1 MEQDLCLLGSA
12 NTQLSILRRQRVLA
26 TINRSR
32 TNLAELPLP
41 NAKSWLFG
49 DDFPSLASKQ
59 AELSRGLTKN
69 LVQSTGKCFPRCSSQ
84 PQSKHRD
91 TFNKYQSTGYS
102 NPSTSQ
108 ITKGHVQKRG
118 FFVPLPRRDASQTL
132 RLHSVLENPNIGPTD
147 PLNCFRLQDKL
158 LQNPFSKI
166 CTIYPNIGLGGAP
179 YIPGSERVI
188 PQRGHTTDPFYQRRF
203 LQPPI
208 SCSQK
213 GRIYASGD
221 RPKFFEQIHC
231 KRAFPDGKPQLSKD
245 VAFTR
250 RFYDKYRFK
259 RCLSFCI
266 CAQDF
271 PKVPS
276 LPLEGN
282 ILPVQGSSVRPVFSS
297 QNFYEGSKTCR
308 RIPEEESHSSP
319 YIPGRLSS
327 SGGRKNHQNSSLL
340 LTFARFSKYH
350 IAKPSKLNRFVRV
363 LETSHLA
370 VSTALSSLTIRSD
383 KGPTNEPG
391 VL

>member
-1 MEQDLCLLGSA
+1 MEQALCLLGSA

-108 ITKGHVQKRG
+108 ITKGHVQKRV

-132 RLHSVLENPNIGPTD
+132 RLHSVLENPHIGPTD

-166 CTIYPNIGLGGAP
+166 CTIYPNIGLGGTP

-188 PQRGHTTDPFYQRRF
+188 PQRGHTTDPF
-203 LQPPI
+203 
-208 SCSQK
+208 
-213 GRIYASGD
+213 
-221 RPKFFEQIHC
+221 
-231 KRAFPDGKPQLSKD
+231 
-245 VAFTR
+245 
-250 RFYDKYRFK
+250 
-259 RCLSFCI
+259 
-266 CAQDF
+266 
-271 PKVPS
+271 
-276 LPLEGN
+276 
-282 ILPVQGSSVRPVFSS
+282 
-297 QNFYEGSKTCR
+297 
-308 RIPEEESHSSP
+308 
-319 YIPGRLSS
+319 
-327 SGGRKNHQNSSLL
+327 
-340 LTFARFSKYH
+340 
-350 IAKPSKLNRFVRV
+350 
-363 LETSHLA
+363 
-370 VSTALSSLTIRSD
+370 
-383 KGPTNEPG
+383 
-391 VL
+391 